1 MIKIPVEPINLEEII
16 LAPEH
21 WKHIEEYTLSEA
33 VLLLVGIDPLSITF
47 DKIQRSKHPKWKQ
60 ACSYMKALEIE
71 IRQGKIKTIKCMGT
85 DVDNIYQEIDPMD
98 RNNQLST
105 EQTVISKSNL
115 INWLSI
121 NSIDV
126 DPLFKQLISPEEL
139 TQALQAEST
148 VPDEVSD
155 RIQNRVSFYSHQSE
169 GIDLLADVIHHF
181 WASYDSTDP
190 NTAPTRKEILNYL
203 ENKGVGNN
211 MAEAINLILRPRT
224 LLRRN
229 SIKNPK
235 KT

>member
-1 MIKIPVEPINLEEII
+1 MIRIPVEPINLEEII
-16 LAPEH
+16 LEPEH

-33 VLLLVGIDPLSITF
+33 ALLLVGIDPFSITF

-60 ACSYMKALEIE
+60 AYSYMKALEIE

-105 EQTVISKSNL
+105 EQTVISKISL

-121 NSIDV
+121 NNIEI

-148 VPDEVSD
+148 MPDEVSD

-181 WASYDSTDP
+181 WASYDPDKP
-190 NTAPTRKEILNYL
+190 DTAPKQQVIIKYL
-203 ENKGVGNN
+203 INKGAGKN
-211 MAEAINLILRPRT
+211 MAEAINLILRPRK